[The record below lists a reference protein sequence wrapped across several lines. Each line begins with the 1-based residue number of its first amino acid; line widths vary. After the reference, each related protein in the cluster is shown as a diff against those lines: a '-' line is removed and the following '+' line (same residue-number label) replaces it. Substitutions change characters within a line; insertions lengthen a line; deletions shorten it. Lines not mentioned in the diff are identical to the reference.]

1 MRASSSEPGRAIRH
15 NRNRSKQSND
25 NDDETLCMKRRDVAV
40 ALASAPWL
48 AACVSRRLEIAEPPP
63 RAGRLVDLGEIASTH
78 AKLLPRPVSVWLPP
92 GYERERARR
101 YRVLYMHDGQ
111 NLFDSRTAFGGVPWG
126 VDEALAA
133 LIAFG
138 DVPPTIVVAV
148 GNTAQRWYEYAPE
161 AALRALPADVRA
173 AADAE
178 FPLAGADLAAE
189 AYVRFLA
196 DELKPQIDQRFRTLA
211 TRTDTLLMGSSMG
224 GLASLYA
231 LCRRPEV
238 FGGAAGMSTHWPVTR
253 IAGVHDNPGAP
264 PMIALSAAVLGWF
277 DANLP
282 RAGAHRLYFD
292 HGTLGLDRLYAPYQ
306 SRVDSIGAAKGY
318 GQGKDWMS
326 KAAPGADHNESAW
339 QARLPA
345 ALRFVLT

>member
-1 MRASSSEPGRAIRH
+1 
-15 NRNRSKQSND
+15 
-25 NDDETLCMKRRDVAV
+25 MKRRQLAA
-40 ALASAPWL
+40 ALASAPLLPIL
-48 AACVSRRLEIAEPPP
+48 AACAGRRQDVSEAPP
-63 RAGRLVDLGEIASTH
+63 RAGRLVELGEIASAN
-78 AKLLPRPVSVWLPP
+78 AKLLPRPVAVWLPP
-92 GYERERARR
+92 RYDRERSRH

-111 NLFDSRTAFGGVPWG
+111 NLFDSRSAFGGVPWG

-133 LIAFG
+133 LIALG
-138 DVPPTIVVAV
+138 DVPPTIIVAV
-148 GNTAQRWYEYAPE
+148 SNTAQRWYEYAPE

-196 DELKPQIDQRFRTLA
+196 DELKPQIDQRFRTLPA
-211 TRTDTLLMGSSMG
+211 RADTFVMGSSMG

-231 LCRRPEV
+231 LCRRPQV
-238 FGGAAGMSTHWPVTR
+238 FGGAACLSTHWPVTR

-277 DANLP
+277 DANLS

-292 HGTLGLDRLYAPYQ
+292 HGTQGLDRLYAPYQ
-306 SRVDSIGAAKGY
+306 ARMDAIGAGKGFRA
-318 GQGKDWMS
+318 GSDWLTQAVS
-326 KAAPGADHNESAW
+326 GADHHEAAW
-339 QARLPA
+339 NARLPV
-345 ALRFVLT
+345 ALRFLLKAQGSPKG

>member
-1 MRASSSEPGRAIRH
+1 
-15 NRNRSKQSND
+15 
-25 NDDETLCMKRRDVAV
+25 
-40 ALASAPWL
+40 
-48 AACVSRRLEIAEPPP
+48 
-63 RAGRLVDLGEIASTH
+63 
-78 AKLLPRPVSVWLPP
+78 VWLPP
-92 GYERERARR
+92 GYDRERSRR

-111 NLFDSRTAFGGVPWG
+111 NLFDSRSAIGGVPWG

-133 LIAFG
+133 LIGLG
-138 DVPPTIVVAV
+138 DVTPTIVVAV

-161 AALRALPADVRA
+161 GALRTLPADVRA

-196 DELKPQIDQRFRTLA
+196 DELKPQIDRRFRTLP
-211 TRTDTLLMGSSMG
+211 TRADTVVMGSSMG

-238 FGGAAGMSTHWPVTR
+238 FGGAGCMSTHWPVTR

-292 HGTLGLDRLYAPYQ
+292 HGALGLDRLYLPYQ
-306 SRVDSIGAAKGY
+306 SRMDAICAAKGY
-318 GQGKDWMS
+318 RDGTDWLTFRMI
-326 KAAPGADHNESAW
+326 AADHNETSW
-339 QARLPA
+339 SLRLPV
-345 ALRFVLT
+345 ALRFMLKA